1 MHVRFQK
8 KLLIW
13 IGVPVLL
20 ILVTIIVLPLLLK
33 VHSPEKGQYRAEKK
47 RLSEIFTT
55 LDTAYWRNKEKSLLL
70 ANEAILVSQTI
81 ADSNALAWALF
92 NKARIFQKF
101 EINDSTFNLNNQALA
116 MAEKFHN
123 DTLIAKI
130 KNNIGSYY
138 FYKDNYYLAMI
149 YYTESQNIAIKIH
162 DEYMV
167 AKAATGL
174 GLVYRELYD
183 YKKAIEYYEKS
194 IRIFEKLANK
204 AYTYDYCSVLISI
217 GVCYMYSSEYD
228 KAVIYQQKALEE
240 SGPLHDSDMTY
251 KIYGNLGAIE
261 QYQGHGAFAL
271 DYFLK
276 IMDYFSRGNRHTK
289 QYVINLHNLGA
300 NYFVNKQYDKAEE
313 LLNQGVSIS
322 REMGFKSIEGGNIY
336 LLSEVKK
343 RQGQWQKAYE
353 YYSQW
358 QGINDSLLNLDTKKK
373 ISDYQWEM
381 KSQKKKYEE
390 ELILKKYEIQK
401 KRNLMSFI
409 VIVSITIIALLLR
422 RYMKK
427 SIKLQK
433 LENSRLHEKIDMIE
447 KINELEKF
455 KHQMELEF
463 KNKELTTLSL
473 QLVTKNE
480 TLSEIS
486 GMTNKLYKANLMDV
500 MSFTN
505 LKKII
510 KESLHTDKD
519 WEQFKDM
526 FEKVHRDFFVKL
538 KQLSPELSEN
548 ELRLCA
554 YLKINLSNHE
564 IVRIL
569 NISPGTLKTNRY
581 RIRKKLNI
589 DNKDVLEDYIRG
601 I

>member
-1 MHVRFQK
+1 
-8 KLLIW
+8 
-13 IGVPVLL
+13 
-20 ILVTIIVLPLLLK
+20 
-33 VHSPEKGQYRAEKK
+33 
-47 RLSEIFTT
+47 
-55 LDTAYWRNKEKSLLL
+55 
-70 ANEAILVSQTI
+70 
-81 ADSNALAWALF
+81 
-92 NKARIFQKF
+92 
-101 EINDSTFNLNNQALA
+101 
-116 MAEKFHN
+116 
-123 DTLIAKI
+123 
-130 KNNIGSYY
+130 
-138 FYKDNYYLAMI
+138 
-149 YYTESQNIAIKIH
+149 
-162 DEYMV
+162 
-167 AKAATGL
+167 
-174 GLVYRELYD
+174 
-183 YKKAIEYYEKS
+183 
-194 IRIFEKLANK
+194 
-204 AYTYDYCSVLISI
+204 
-217 GVCYMYSSEYD
+217 MYSSEYD

-343 RQGQWQKAYE
+343 QQGQWQKAYE